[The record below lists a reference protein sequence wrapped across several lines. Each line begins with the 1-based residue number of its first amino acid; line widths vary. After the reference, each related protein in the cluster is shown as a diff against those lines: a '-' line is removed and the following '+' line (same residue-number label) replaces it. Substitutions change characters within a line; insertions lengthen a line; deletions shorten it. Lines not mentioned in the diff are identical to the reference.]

1 MSGYSQVK
9 YNLQEKLTQFGLR
22 VLTDFDLELR
32 TFSDKIHK
40 NFWTV

>member
-22 VLTDFDLELR
+22 VLTDFDLEL
-32 TFSDKIHK
+32 SDIFRQ
-40 NFWTV
+40 NS